1 MISDGEPPISVRRRA
16 ICHRRTDYALRSELR
31 RCKRRDIAS
40 GSRRPGVRD
49 LVAQESHR
57 QHSAVPMY
65 LTAAR
70 AGGFGVSFPPR
81 NTDPAP
87 GPGKP
92 IVRAPKARD
101 PTGMALGTVKF
112 FKPDKGY
119 GAITS
124 PELPDGFDAG
134 PLQRD
139 RDGRLPLSGRRGP
152 GRVRLKSSPA
162 RQFPLRRHPGP
173 QALTSTHDTSAV
185 STVGG
190 R

>member
-1 MISDGEPPISVRRRA
+1 
-16 ICHRRTDYALRSELR
+16 
-31 RCKRRDIAS
+31 
-40 GSRRPGVRD
+40 
-49 LVAQESHR
+49 
-57 QHSAVPMY
+57 MY

-112 FKPDKGY
+112 FKPEKGY

-124 PELPDGFDAG
+124 PELPDGFDAWVHFSAIEM
-134 PLQRD
+134 
-139 RDGRLPLSGRRGP
+139 DGYRSLDAGDQ
-152 GRVRLKSSPA
+152 VE
-162 RQFPLRRHPGP
+162 F
-173 QALTSTHDTSAV
+173 D
-185 STVGG
+185 
-190 R
+190 